1 METPVDSTLTP
12 RPLRALAALGWR
24 LLVVGAVVVA
34 LALLLARLRLLI
46 LPVFAALL
54 LAALLVPALQAL
66 RRRGWPRGLA
76 AATVAIGG
84 LVSLGGLVAAIA
96 VPVAAELDAVD
107 GGVRDGVERVGDWL
121 AAGPFGLTERQVDQA
136 IERGFDELRSH
147 GGELAG
153 GVLAGTTL
161 ALELLVGA
169 LLTLFLLFFFLK
181 DGDRL
186 WAWTVRLFPAGA
198 RGDVDEIGR
207 RAFAVLA
214 GYLRGVAAVAL
225 VDAVLIG
232 SALAVLGI
240 PLVIPLALLTFV
252 GGFFPIVGANLAGF
266 AAAMVALVSNGLVD
280 ALIVAAVV
288 LAVQQLEGHLLQ
300 PLIVGRSVQLHPV
313 AILLALTAGGILW
326 GIAGAFLAVPLAA
339 IAASAG
345 SYLRGREPAHVRT
358 AAGAAADTVSPVG
371 LWIPAD
377 GRAHGAEP
385 VHRRVVER

>member
-1 METPVDSTLTP
+1 METRTDSTLTP
-12 RPLRALAALGWR
+12 QPLRALAALSWR

-76 AATVAIGG
+76 AVTVAIGG
-84 LVSLGGLVAAIA
+84 LASLGGLVAAIA

-107 GGVRDGVERVGDWL
+107 GGVRQGVERVGDWL
-121 AAGPFGLTERQVDQA
+121 AAGPFGLSERQVDQA

-161 ALELLVGA
+161 ALELLVGT

-198 RGDVDEIGR
+198 RRDVDEIGR
-207 RAFAVLA
+207 RGFAVLA
-214 GYLRGVAAVAL
+214 GYLRGVATVAL

-232 SALAVLGI
+232 SALAALRI

-252 GGFFPIVGANLAGF
+252 GGFFPIVGANVAGF
-266 AAAMVALVSNGLVD
+266 AAAMVALVSDGLVD

-288 LAVQQLEGHLLQ
+288 LVVQQLEGHLLQ
-300 PLIVGRSVQLHPV
+300 PVIVGRSVKLHPV

-339 IAASAG
+339 VAASAG
-345 SYLRGREPAHVRT
+345 AYLRGRGRPHART
-358 AAGAAADTVSPVG
+358 AAAAAGGGSPPAL
-371 LWIPAD
+371 LWTPAD
-377 GRAHGAEP
+377 GREP
-385 VHRRVVER
+385 ATRR

>member
-1 METPVDSTLTP
+1 METRTDSTLTP
-12 RPLRALAALGWR
+12 QPLRAIAALSWR
-24 LLVVGAVVVA
+24 LLVIGAAVVA

-46 LPVFAALL
+46 LPIFAALL
-54 LAALLVPALQAL
+54 LAALLVPAVHAL
-66 RRRGWPRGLA
+66 RRRSWPRGFA
-76 AATVAIGG
+76 AVTVAAGG
-84 LVSLGGLVAAIA
+84 LASLGALVAAIA
-96 VPVAAELDAVD
+96 VPIAAEFDAVD
-107 GGVRDGVERVGDWL
+107 GGVRGGVERVGDWL
-121 AAGPFGLTERQVDQA
+121 AAGPFGLSQPQVDQA
-136 IERGFDELRSH
+136 IERGFDQLRSH

-161 ALELLVGA
+161 ALELLVGT

-186 WAWTVRLFPAGA
+186 WAWTVRLFPATA

-207 RAFAVLA
+207 RGFTVLA

-232 SALAVLGI
+232 AALAALGV
-240 PLVIPLALLTFV
+240 PFVIPLALLTFV

-288 LAVQQLEGHLLQ
+288 VVVQQLEGHLLQ
-300 PLIVGRSVQLHPV
+300 PMIVGRSVKLHPV
-313 AILLALTAGGILW
+313 AILLALTAGGVLW

-339 IAASAG
+339 VAASAG
-345 SYLRGREPAHVRT
+345 SYLRSERRPRARLE
-358 AAGAAADTVSPVG
+358 AAADG
-371 LWIPAD
+371 AAIP
-377 GRAHGAEP
+377 P
-385 VHRRVVER
+385 RRFWTPTNQQPMETRN